1 MRATVVGMRG
11 DNVSTAEAKGCRPAG
26 HAGGRGMMTLALI
39 VGGIVALWVTAALIS
54 AVFEMLG

>member
-1 MRATVVGMRG
+1 
-11 DNVSTAEAKGCRPAG
+11 
-26 HAGGRGMMTLALI
+26 MMTLALI